1 MHKVFHRVMWKAGKR
16 CRRQRKRPAFEAAA
30 VISALSEAGIASA
43 ATVYNSEAPPVAEQ
57 ASLFRGSG
65 AIGGHEM
72 PGNRNA
78 ATVSK
83 SGPGTLSNC
92 TKYPSVPPGGHALQA
107 WEYAP
112 PILFFQ
118 KRECAAP
125 GGREKQRRGS
135 MRTLGSNLLGCFRLR
150 SLSGAP
156 RTLRPH
162 LSRFK

>member
-1 MHKVFHRVMWKAGKR
+1 M
-16 CRRQRKRPAFEAAA
+16 
-30 VISALSEAGIASA
+30 ISALSEAGIASA
-43 ATVYNSEAPPVAEQ
+43 ATVYNSEAPPVAEK

-118 KRECAAP
+118 KE
-125 GGREKQRRGS
+125 
-135 MRTLGSNLLGCFRLR
+135 N
-150 SLSGAP
+150 AP
-156 RTLRPH
+156 RPVEEKKRDAAL
-162 LSRFK
+162 

>member
-43 ATVYNSEAPPVAEQ
+43 ATVYNSEAPPVAEK

-83 SGPGTLSNC
+83 AAPRLAVPTGPPAGRHD
-92 TKYPSVPPGGHALQA
+92 G
-107 WEYAP
+107 E
-112 PILFFQ
+112 Q
-118 KRECAAP
+118 KR
-125 GGREKQRRGS
+125 
-135 MRTLGSNLLGCFRLR
+135 
-150 SLSGAP
+150 P
-156 RTLRPH
+156 RY
-162 LSRFK
+162 FK